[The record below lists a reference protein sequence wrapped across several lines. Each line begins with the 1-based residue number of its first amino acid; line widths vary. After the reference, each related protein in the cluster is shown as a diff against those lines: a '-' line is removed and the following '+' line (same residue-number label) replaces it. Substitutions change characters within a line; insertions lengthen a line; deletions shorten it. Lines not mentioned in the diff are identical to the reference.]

1 MSGYGVKLVAA
12 VAFGFG
18 SAHLMHAA
26 LSPVP
31 ALMMTWPLPR
41 HDLQVF
47 VVFMRLDYQG
57 ISELSSS
64 TTAAVATLRGAVAG
78 FIGAPCASDGK

>member
-1 MSGYGVKLVAA
+1 MWLVVAA

-18 SAHLMHAA
+18 SAHLMHVA

-31 ALMMTWPLPR
+31 ALMMTCPLPR
-41 HDLQVF
+41 QDLQVF

-64 TTAAVATLRGAVAG
+64 TTAAVATLRGAAVVVCLTG
-78 FIGAPCASDGK
+78 CPCDSLGK